1 MPPPEGQ
8 EQNQNQS
15 QKEIILIVAEGCP
28 HCEEVKKT
36 LPDSSK
42 GKIKVLDVTKSLEAA
57 SLMRDLGVFKVPLLV
72 TVERT
77 EQGTEVCTL
86 DEKGVKCVKS
96 KPSAEETPS

>member
-1 MPPPEGQ
+1 MS
-8 EQNQNQS
+8 EQN

-57 SLMRDLGVFKVPLLV
+57 RLMRDLGVFKVPLLV
-72 TVERT
+72 TVEKFDSGET
-77 EQGTEVCTL
+77 EYCTL
-86 DEKGVKCVKS
+86 DEKGIKCVKS
-96 KPSAEETPS
+96 KPSAERNQARS